1 MSGGL
6 TELQARCLTF
16 IRAYIER
23 TGGVS
28 PSLDEIAQHLGLA
41 SRSGV
46 PRILVLLR
54 DRGLITWTTQKTRS
68 IRLVPTLDEF
78 TTWLEGLSADEF
90 ANAEAAMKDVG
101 FRRRRDRTLGL
112 NGVRI

>member
-6 TELQARCLTF
+6 TELQARCLAF
-16 IRAYIER
+16 IRRHVEG

-28 PSLDEIAQHLGLA
+28 PSLQEIADELGLA
-41 SRSGV
+41 SKSGAV
-46 PRILVLLR
+46 RTLTLLKQ
-54 DRGLITWTTQKTRS
+54 RGFVDWIPNKSRS

-78 TTWLEGLSADEF
+78 TTWLESLSAEEF
-90 ANAEAAMKDVG
+90 ANAEAVMKDVG

-112 NGVRI
+112 SGVRI